1 MDRICISHDSL
12 IRVQRTEFSASVLT
26 RFCNWSTLWEKV
38 MEIDKNS
45 WKQLEKSQMVTD
57 GLIDLKGFITDK

>member
-1 MDRICISHDSL
+1 MILHKG
-12 IRVQRTEFSASVLT
+12 VQRTEFSAASVLT

-57 GLIDLKGFITDK
+57 GLIDLKGFIPDK